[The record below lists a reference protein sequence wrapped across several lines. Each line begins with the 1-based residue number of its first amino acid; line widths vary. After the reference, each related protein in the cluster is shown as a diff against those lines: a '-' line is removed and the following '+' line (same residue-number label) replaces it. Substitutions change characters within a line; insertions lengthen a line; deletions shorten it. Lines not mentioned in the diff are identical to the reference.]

1 MNRLPESAAP
11 TLLFGPGIPLM
22 TLFADGDTAGARLAT
37 HTPALR
43 PPSPDVSRPLMS
55 WLVSAYFDSAFV
67 DKEARVHFP

>member
-1 MNRLPESAAP
+1 
-11 TLLFGPGIPLM
+11 M
-22 TLFADGDTAGARLAT
+22 TLFADRDTAGVRLAT

-55 WLVSAYFDSAFV
+55 WLVSAYFNSAFV